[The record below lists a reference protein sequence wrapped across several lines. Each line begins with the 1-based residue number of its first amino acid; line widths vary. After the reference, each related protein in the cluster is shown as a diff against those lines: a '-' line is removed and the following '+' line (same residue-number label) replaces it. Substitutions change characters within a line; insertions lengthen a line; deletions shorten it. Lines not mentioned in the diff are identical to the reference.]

1 MGYGEKAESGA
12 EMRLA
17 VERGRR
23 GAGLVSAEQFHQ
35 FHVPRDAGR
44 HRSDLNL
51 SYTCLNLDID
61 EGGPD
66 LPEPEQGPGWATGSL
81 RHAYSRPV

>member
-1 MGYGEKAESGA
+1 MVDLFDVHDA
-12 EMRLA
+12 
-17 VERGRR
+17 RGRR
-23 GAGLVSAEQFHQ
+23 AATGTIIVSTRTRIGPGLGF
-35 FHVPRDAGR
+35 PTRDAGR

-66 LPEPEQGPGWATGSL
+66 LPEPEQGPAWATGSL